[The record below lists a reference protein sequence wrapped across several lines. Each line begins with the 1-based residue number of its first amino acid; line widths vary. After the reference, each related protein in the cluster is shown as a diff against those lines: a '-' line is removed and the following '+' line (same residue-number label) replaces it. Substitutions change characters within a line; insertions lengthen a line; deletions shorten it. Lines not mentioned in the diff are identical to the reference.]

1 QMDMVKLAA
10 MIMAGDEKSDSKTD
24 S

>member
-1 QMDMVKLAA
+1 MVKLAA